1 MTSCSHCLVYF
12 TFVRETVVT
21 RTEEVSMHLCRQPK
35 ICWGNLSFL
44 PFPGLLIV
52 TYCLFPHCS
61 SLEMKII
68 LFTRDLLSHRCLRDR
83 EVSLK
88 SYTCGVSGS
97 IFHDQ
102 ANSKDANVYSRVHS
116 SIMERRATPISFH
129 VLSCPFL
136 EAKWCGELFTIIVP
150 QISAMPFC

>member
-1 MTSCSHCLVYF
+1 MQAAKDLLGKPF
-12 TFVRETVVT
+12 FPTFSRA
-21 RTEEVSMHLCRQPK
+21 SDS
-35 ICWGNLSFL
+35 NL
-44 PFPGLLIV
+44 
-52 TYCLFPHCS
+52 LFVPHCS
-61 SLEMKII
+61 SLKMKII

-88 SYTCGVSGS
+88 SHTCGVSGS

-116 SIMERRATPISFH
+116 SIMERRVTPISFH